1 MNGKS
6 LKSKLTAGFSLIEL
20 MVVIAIVALLTAIA
34 VPSYKN
40 YLAQSKV
47 AEIFSLSSDQMTKY
61 QNLAN
66 LANVTSVTT
75 SNLGNYIAT
84 AIQNNTAAAIGNVPA
99 NTVGVLLNTTAGT
112 GAPSIDPALS
122 GVQIIFTPAAIT
134 GSSTTGDT
142 TDTTIGWTCTFKN
155 STVTG
160 GTTATVT
167 TLLSPGNCTGV

>member
-1 MNGKS
+1 MNDKWF
-6 LKSKLTAGFSLIEL
+6 KSKLTSGFSLIEL

-47 AEIFSLSSDQMTKY
+47 AEIFSLASDQMTKY

-66 LANVTSVTT
+66 LGSVTSVTT
-75 SNLGNYIAT
+75 SNLGSYIAT

-99 NTVGVLLNTTAGT
+99 NSVGILLNTTAGT

-122 GVQIIFTPAAIT
+122 GVQIRFTPANKGT
-134 GSSTTGDT
+134 VTGDT
-142 TDTTIGWTCTFKN
+142 TNTTVGWTCTFLN
-155 STVTG
+155 STSSTPA
-160 GTTATVT
+160 TAAS
-167 TLLSPGNCTGV
+167 LLSPGNCTGV

>member
-6 LKSKLTAGFSLIEL
+6 FKSKSTSGFSLIEL

-47 AEIFSLSSDQMTKY
+47 AEIFSLASDQMTKY

-66 LANVTSVTT
+66 LGSVTSVTT
-75 SNLGNYIAT
+75 SNLGSYIAT
-84 AIQNNTAAAIGNVPA
+84 AIQNNTASAVGNVPA
-99 NTVGVLLNTTAGT
+99 NSVGILLNTTANT

-122 GVQIIFTPAAIT
+122 GVQLIFVPSIN
-134 GSSTTGDT
+134 GSTTGDT
-142 TDTTIGWTCTFKN
+142 TDTSIRWTCTFLN
-155 STVTG
+155 ATVTG
-160 GTTATVT
+160 GTTATALS
-167 TLLSPGNCTGV
+167 LLSPGNCTGV